1 MSRHMR
7 TTVRLPDN
15 LMLELKQE
23 AQRRGGTVT
32 ALLEEGARQVLA
44 QKADEHE
51 MKLHRIPTFSSGG
64 LLPGVD
70 INNNAKLLDILD
82 GLDDPT

>member
-1 MSRHMR
+1 MR

-15 LMLELKQE
+15 LLFDLKQE
-23 AQRRGGTVT
+23 AQRRCGTVT
-32 ALLEEGARQVLA
+32 ALLEEGARLVLA
-44 QKADEHE
+44 QKEPE

-70 INNNAKLLDILD
+70 LNDNAKLLDIMD